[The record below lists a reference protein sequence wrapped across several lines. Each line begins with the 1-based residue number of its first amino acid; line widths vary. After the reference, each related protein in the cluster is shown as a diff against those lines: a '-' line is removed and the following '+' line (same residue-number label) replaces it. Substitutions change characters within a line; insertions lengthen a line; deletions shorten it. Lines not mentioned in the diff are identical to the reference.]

1 MITALTTIITSFFFT
16 AILIVPFINL
26 LYKLKF
32 FKKESAIVSK
42 NKNAAITHI
51 KSKVRTPEGAGFLL
65 IGVLIFLF
73 PLIFALFY
81 SVNGT
86 VTSNFPIAKEIGVII
101 FSLVSF
107 GLLGL
112 VDDVVKFFDLQ
123 NEKGFS
129 GLKTKAKL
137 FIQFILALAISIYMY
152 YGLGINFINVPLLG
166 TIYLGP
172 IFILFATFVI
182 ITFSNAVNFTDGVD
196 SLSMGILLFCLFG
209 YLVISVNII
218 DTPLSTF
225 IGIWIGTIIAF
236 LYFNVYPANIFLG
249 DVGALSFGATL
260 ATIALLSGK
269 VFIVFIFG
277 LLFFVEFLSS
287 LIQLSGYAILKRK
300 ILPVAPV
307 HYIFLNKG
315 WKESQLTQRAWL
327 ATIILVV
334 IGLFLSTI

>member
-1 MITALTTIITSFFFT
+1 MITALTTIIISFLFTSL
-16 AILIVPFINL
+16 LIVPFIDL

-32 FKKESAIVSK
+32 FKKKTAITSK
-42 NKNAAITHI
+42 NKNAAVTHI
-51 KSKVRTPEGAGFLL
+51 KSKAKTPEGAGLLL
-65 IGVLIFLF
+65 IGILIFLF
-73 PLIFALFY
+73 PAIFALFY

-86 VTSNFPIAKEIGVII
+86 ITSNFPIAKEIGVII
-101 FSLVSF
+101 FSLLSF

-123 NEKGFS
+123 QEKGFS
-129 GLKTKAKL
+129 GLKTKTKL
-137 FIQFILALAISIYMY
+137 IIQIVLALIISIYMY
-152 YGLGINFINVPLLG
+152 YGLGINFINIPLIG
-166 TIYLGP
+166 TVHLGP
-172 IFILFATFVI
+172 LFILFATFVI

-196 SLSMGILLFCLFG
+196 GLSMGILLFCLFG

-249 DVGALSFGATL
+249 DVGSLSFGATL

-287 LIQLSGYAILKRK
+287 LIQLFGYGVLKRR
-300 ILPVAPV
+300 ILPVAPA
-307 HYIFLNKG
+307 HYLFLRKG
-315 WKESQLTQRAWL
+315 WKESQLTQRAWI

-334 IGLFLSTI
+334 IGLFLSVI